1 MTKNPPTH
9 EQNLLPHLYENGYE
23 DEINL
28 VDLWLVLMKHRTL
41 IVAVVL
47 LCVLAGIMLA
57 LLVPAKYQYSTS
69 IELGARLDGENDVV
83 VIESPETLLAKIQES
98 YIPLARQQYQQYLAE
113 HSAVESV
120 LKIEARIPKGSQIIV
135 LSSKGP
141 EDAGVMHKAVQQSV
155 INMVKMDHERIT
167 DVLRKE
173 TEILQNRAKAK
184 LEELKDDATLIQ
196 AREKRLGDVSVLLA
210 NQAKEVRDDLAQ
222 ARADRANAIKQ
233 TKDESRALTL
243 MMLDS
248 GVQQYRQ
255 RLAQIDERL
264 KIKVVDSRD
273 TLVRQLANNRRA
285 QLSQQ
290 DTIAKLKIQLAS
302 LRETR
307 ALTPPMRSLEAT
319 GPGSSLIV
327 MLALVL
333 GLMLG
338 VFMAFFA
345 EFLSKVRNQNLI
357 AQD

>member
-28 VDLWLVLMKHRTL
+28 IDLWLVLMKHRTL
-41 IVAVVL
+41 MAAVVA
-47 LCVLAGIMLA
+47 LCILAGIMLA

-69 IELGARLDGENDVV
+69 IELGTRLSGENNVV

-98 YIPLARQQYQQYLAE
+98 YIPLAWRQYSAE
-113 HSAVESV
+113 HSAMEGVP
-120 LKIEARIPKGSQIIV
+120 KIEARIPKGSQIIV
-135 LSSKGP
+135 LSSEGS
-141 EDAGVMHKAVQQSV
+141 EGDGLMHKGVQQSV
-155 INMVKMDHERIT
+155 INTVKTDHNRIT

-173 TEILQNRAKAK
+173 TEILQNRAMAK
-184 LEELKDDATLIQ
+184 LEELKDDAMLIQ

-210 NQAKEVRDDLAQ
+210 SQAKEVRDDLAR
-222 ARADRANAIKQ
+222 AKADRANAIKQ
-233 TKDESRALTL
+233 IKDESRALTL

-264 KIKVVDSRD
+264 KIKIVDSRD
-273 TLVRQLANNRRA
+273 TLAQQLANNRRA

-290 DTIAKLKIQLAS
+290 DTIVKLKIQLAN

-307 ALTPPMRSLEAT
+307 ALMSPMRSPETT
-319 GPGSSLIV
+319 GPSGSLVV

-333 GLMLG
+333 GLVLG
-338 VFMAFFA
+338 VFTAFFA
-345 EFLSKVRNQNLI
+345 EFLSNVRSRSLVAQN
-357 AQD
+357 

>member
-1 MTKNPPTH
+1 
-9 EQNLLPHLYENGYE
+9 LPHLYENGYE

-28 VDLWLVLMKHRTL
+28 VDLWLVLMKHRAL
-41 IVAVVL
+41 IAAVVVV
-47 LCVLAGIMLA
+47 CVLAGVMFA
-57 LLVPAKYQYSTS
+57 LLAPAKYQYSTS

-98 YIPLARQQYQQYLAE
+98 YIPLARQQYLAE
-113 HSAVESV
+113 HSAVEGV
-120 LKIEARIPKGSQIIV
+120 LKVEARIPKGSQIIV

-141 EDAGVMHKAVQQSV
+141 EDAGVVHKTVQQSV
-155 INMVKMDHERIT
+155 VNMAKVDHQRIT

-173 TEILQNRAKAK
+173 TEILQSRAVAK
-184 LEELKDDATLIQ
+184 LEELKDDAILIR

-210 NQAKEVRDDLAQ
+210 NQAKEVREDLAQ

-243 MMLDS
+243 MMLDN
-248 GVQQYRQ
+248 GVQRYRQ

-273 TLVRQLANNRRA
+273 TLVRQLANNHRA

-307 ALTPPMRSLEAT
+307 ALTSPMRSLETT

-338 VFMAFFA
+338 VFMAVFCRIFVQSA
-345 EFLSKVRNQNLI
+345 
-357 AQD
+357 

>member
-9 EQNLLPHLYENGYE
+9 EQNLPPHLYESGYG
-23 DEINL
+23 DEISL
-28 VDLWLVLMKHRTL
+28 VDLWLVLMKHRIL
-41 IVAVVL
+41 IAVVTG
-47 LCVLAGIMLA
+47 LCVLAGIMFAVLA
-57 LLVPAKYQYSTS
+57 PAKYQYSTS
-69 IELGARLDGENDVV
+69 IELGTRLSGDNVI

-98 YIPLARQQYQQYLAE
+98 YIPLARQKYL
-113 HSAVESV
+113 SGQSV
-120 LKIEARIPKGSQIIV
+120 VGRAPKIEARIPKGSQIIV
-135 LSSKGP
+135 VSSEGA
-141 EDAGVMHKAVQQSV
+141 ESNGAVHKAIQQSV
-155 INMVKMDHERIT
+155 MNMVKADHGRIT

-173 TEILQNRAKAK
+173 TEILQNRAVAK

-196 AREKRLGDVSVLLA
+196 AREKRLEDISVLLTG
-210 NQAKEVRDDLAQ
+210 QAKDVRDDLAR
-222 ARADRANAIKQ
+222 ARTDRANAIRQ

-243 MMLDS
+243 MMLDN

-273 TLVRQLANNRRA
+273 MLARQLANNRRA

-290 DTIAKLKIQLAS
+290 DTIVKLKTQLAN
-302 LRETR
+302 LRETQ
-307 ALTPPMRSLEAT
+307 ALVPPMRLPEAT

-338 VFMAFFA
+338 VFTAFFA
-345 EFLSKVRNQNLI
+345 EFLSRVNHQNLV
-357 AQD
+357 AQG

>member
-41 IVAVVL
+41 IVAVVV
-47 LCVLAGIMLA
+47 LCVLAGVMLA

-98 YIPLARQQYQQYLAE
+98 YIPLARRQYQQYLAE

-120 LKIEARIPKGSQIIV
+120 LMIDARIPKGSQIVV

-141 EDAGVMHKAVQQSV
+141 EGDSVMHKAVQQSV
-155 INMVKMDHERIT
+155 VNMVKVDHKRIT

-210 NQAKEVRDDLAQ
+210 SQAKEVRDDLAQ

-273 TLVRQLANNRRA
+273 TLVRQLANNRRT

-307 ALTPPMRSLEAT
+307 ALTPPMRSLETT

-357 AQD
+357 TQD